1 MQDRLKVIVREAN
14 IGDVGAIARVHVNAW
29 RTTYRGI
36 IPENYLANLSY
47 ERREKNWVQ
56 ILKNGD
62 VFLYVAIDESGEI
75 IGFACGGKE
84 RTGNAIYQGE
94 LMAIYILEAYQG
106 QGIGRRLTLA
116 IVERLAM
123 IEIHSMLVWVLTAN
137 PACKFYQA
145 MGGEKVYE
153 QQIAIGG
160 VQLDE
165 VAYGWKDTS
174 II

>member
-1 MQDRLKVIVREAN
+1 MVIIREAN
-14 IGDVGAIARVHVNAW
+14 IEDVGAIAKVHVNTW

-36 IPENYLANLSY
+36 IPEDYLANLSY
-47 ERREKNWVQ
+47 EKREKGWVQ

-62 VFLYVAIDESGEI
+62 VFVYVAIDESGEI
-75 IGFACGGKE
+75 VGFACGGKE
-84 RTGNAIYQGE
+84 RTGNSIYQGE
-94 LMAIYILEAYQG
+94 VQAIYILEAYQG
-106 QGIGRRLTLA
+106 QGIGRRLILA

-123 IEIHSMLVWVLTAN
+123 LEIHSMLIWVLTEN
-137 PACKFYQA
+137 PAGKFYEA

-153 QQIAIGG
+153 QQIQIGG

>member
-1 MQDRLKVIVREAN
+1 MIVREARLE
-14 IGDVGAIARVHVNAW
+14 DAVAIARVHVNTW

-36 IPENYLANLSY
+36 IPEDYLANLSY
-47 ERREKNWVQ
+47 EKREQGWVQ

-62 VFLYVAIDESGEI
+62 GFVYVAIDESGEI

-106 QGIGRRLTLA
+106 KRIGHNLTLA
-116 IVERLAM
+116 VVERLAM
-123 IEIHSMLVWVLTAN
+123 LEINSMLVWVLTAN

-153 QQIAIGG
+153 KQIAIGG